1 MYCSAL
7 DLLQVLVTT
16 GSKVILDLLLADS
29 AAHRLSQMLALSW
42 GDGAGG
48 CMKKLMS
55 HNSLSCCEQLCAHRP
70 IILYEIYL
78 HTEKD
83 SRLQLCVAVLG
94 LLACVWEKAP
104 LNLSLVVPSALLSQW
119 TSFTG

>member
-1 MYCSAL
+1 M
-7 DLLQVLVTT
+7 
-16 GSKVILDLLLADS
+16 I
-29 AAHRLSQMLALSW
+29 
-42 GDGAGG
+42 
-48 CMKKLMS
+48 
-55 HNSLSCCEQLCAHRP
+55 
-70 IILYEIYL
+70 

-104 LNLSLVVPSALLSQW
+104 LKLSLVVPSALLSQW